1 MVYNDGQKVSKSTPN
16 FICNICDYKC
26 FYNSNYKKHLLT
38 KKHKKAE
45 MVYNDGQKVSKSI
58 KKTPTEIQ
66 KWKCFC
72 GKIYKFRSGYYR
84 HKKIC
89 SQNEENSTE
98 LKNMFLSVVEEN
110 KELHKLITKQQEQIG
125 EIIPKIGNTTTNLN
139 VQIFLQE
146 SCRDAL
152 NISEFINSLNIHIN
166 DLEHTKKYG
175 LGQGIAN
182 IFVNGLKQ
190 LGTYKRPIHCTDIK
204 RETLYIKD
212 NNEWG
217 KEESSKDILKKSL
230 HDIAVK
236 QRKSISEWEESNP
249 GWENSE
255 ELSQEWI
262 ILVKNVMGTIDENT
276 LIENKIIKSIAKEVK
291 I

>member
-1 MVYNDGQKVSKSTPN
+1 MVYNGIQKVLKSTPN
-16 FICNICDYKC
+16 FICEICDYKC
-26 FYNSNYKKHLLT
+26 SNNSNYKKHLLT
-38 KKHKKAE
+38 KKHKNAE
-45 MVYNDGQKVSKSI
+45 MVHNGIQKVLKS
-58 KKTPTEIQ
+58 TTTEFQ
-66 KWKCFC
+66 EWKCSC

-84 HKKIC
+84 HKKTC
-89 SQNEENSTE
+89 CKEEENNTE

-110 KELHKLITKQQEQIG
+110 KELRKLITKQQEQIG
-125 EIIPKIGNTTTNLN
+125 DIIPKIGNTTTNLN

-146 SCRDAL
+146 SCKDAL

-230 HDIAVK
+230 HELAVK
-236 QRKSISEWEESNP
+236 QRKAISEWEESNP
-249 GWENSE
+249 GWEDSE
-255 ELSQEWI
+255 QLSQEWI
-262 ILVKNVMGTIDENT
+262 ILVKNVMGAIDENT
-276 LIENKIIKSIAKEVK
+276 LVENKIIKSIAKEVK

>member
-1 MVYNDGQKVSKSTPN
+1 MVYNGTKKVLKSTPK
-16 FICNICDYKC
+16 FICEICDYKC
-26 FYNSNYKKHLLT
+26 CNNSNYKKHLLT
-38 KKHKKAE
+38 KKHKNAE
-45 MVYNDGQKVSKSI
+45 MVHNGI
-58 KKTPTEIQ
+58 KKVLKSTTTENQ
-66 KWKCFC
+66 EWKCSC

-89 SQNEENSTE
+89 CKEDENNKE

-110 KELHKLITKQQEQIG
+110 KELRKLITKQQEQIG
-125 EIIPKIGNTTTNLN
+125 DIIPRIGNTTTNLN
-139 VQIFLQE
+139 VQMFLQE
-146 SCRDAL
+146 SCKDAL

-175 LGQGIAN
+175 LCQGIAN
-182 IFVNGLKQ
+182 IFVNGLKE

-230 HDIAVK
+230 HELAVK
-236 QRKSISEWEESNP
+236 QRKAISEWEESNP
-249 GWENSE
+249 GWEKSE
-255 ELSQEWI
+255 QLSQEWI
-262 ILVKNVMGTIDENT
+262 ILVKNVMGKIDEDAF
-276 LIENKIIKSIAKEVK
+276 IENKIIKSIAKEVK

>member
-1 MVYNDGQKVSKSTPN
+1 MVNNGNKKVLKSTPN
-16 FICNICDYKC
+16 FLCKVCDYKC
-26 FYNSNYKKHLLT
+26 SNNSNFKKHLLT
-38 KKHKKAE
+38 IKHKNAE
-45 MVYNDGQKVSKSI
+45 MVQNGNKKVLKS
-58 KKTPTEIQ
+58 TTTENQ
-66 KWKCFC
+66 EWKCLC
-72 GKIYKFRSGYYR
+72 GKVYKFRSGYSR

-89 SQNEENSTE
+89 CKEEENSTE

-110 KELHKLITKQQEQIG
+110 KELHKLITRQQEQIG

-146 SCRDAL
+146 SCKDAL

-217 KEESSKDILKKSL
+217 KDGSSKNILKKSL
-230 HDIAVK
+230 HELAVK
-236 QRKSISEWEESNP
+236 QRKAISEWEESNP

-255 ELSQEWI
+255 QLSQEWI